1 MHVNIVKNG
10 HSPAPVLEASF
21 RLFFL
26 SAAIYAVFTVALW
39 VLSYS
44 YGVAV
49 PVQHVP
55 LMYWHAH
62 EMLFGYAL
70 AVIAGFLLTAV
81 SNWTGMPILSGRP
94 LLLMWFLWLIP
105 RIVFFIPGVSW
116 FYVGLLCEA
125 LFISALI
132 YNVLTP
138 VIKVK
143 QWRQIGVISKLFL
156 LAFAN
161 LAYYYGVLYWL
172 QDGGRLGLA
181 LGLYFVLGLIFTFAR
196 RVFPPFIENGVGHN
210 VKLKNWKIIDRLS
223 LALFFV
229 FAISDAVAR
238 NNPSVLY
245 LSGGL
250 FFVHCI
256 RLYGWYTHG
265 IWSKPLLW
273 ILYVGY
279 AALTSGFLLKALS
292 VPGLV
297 PYHIPLH
304 AFAYGGVGLIT
315 LGMMSR
321 VALGH
326 TGRNVFMPP
335 AAIQLI
341 FLSITV
347 GFLARILLPI
357 VDAGHY
363 GLWIAVSGGLW
374 ILSFLIFLF
383 IYAPM
388 LLSRRVDGVEI
399 KQ

>member
-1 MHVNIVKNG
+1 MHVNIPKKR
-10 HSPAPVLEASF
+10 HSPAPVLEAGF

-26 SAAIYAVFTVALW
+26 SAAIYAVVNVVLW
-39 VLSYS
+39 ILLYS
-44 YGVAV
+44 YAVAV

-55 LMYWHAH
+55 VMYWHAH

-70 AVIAGFLLTAV
+70 AVITGFLLTAV
-81 SNWTGMPILSGRP
+81 SNWTGLPMLSGRP

-105 RIVFFIPGVSW
+105 RVVFFIPGISW
-116 FYVGLLCEA
+116 FYLGLLCEA

-138 VIKVK
+138 IVKVK

-196 RVFPPFIENGVGHN
+196 RVFPPFIENGVGYN

-223 LALFFV
+223 LALFFA

-250 FFVHCI
+250 FLVHCI

-265 IWSKPLLW
+265 IWPRPLLW

-292 VPGLV
+292 VSGLV
-297 PYHIPLH
+297 PYYIPLH

-335 AAIQLI
+335 PAIQLI
-341 FLSITV
+341 FLSITI

-357 VDAGHY
+357 VDASHY
-363 GLWIAVSGGLW
+363 ELWIAVSGGLW
-374 ILSFLIFLF
+374 ILSFLIFLV

-388 LLSRRVDGVEI
+388 LLTQRVDAVGR